1 MRNSLAVDEARAV
14 PCPLVRHLPLADP
27 GRPDL
32 RSPELFLW
40 WVARGQWRPLALGIG
55 WGIAWMGVQ
64 ALVPGALGAGVQ
76 AVVDGDP
83 AAAVRWGAV
92 VLALG
97 VAQAGAGIMR
107 HRAAV
112 TNWLTA
118 ASRTQQLVARQAA
131 HLGGDLSDQ
140 VSTGE
145 VVTVTANDV
154 ERIGSAFDVTARFA
168 GAIVSFL
175 VVAALLISASPV
187 LGVIVLVGVPL
198 LSTGVVPLV
207 RPLERREA
215 VQRERVGQAS
225 ARAADTV
232 AGLRVLRGIG
242 GESLF
247 LDRFTD
253 ASQRARVAGVATAK
267 VRSVLDA
274 LQVALP
280 GVLVVVVTALAAG
293 QVANGT
299 LEPGALVAFYGYTA
313 FLVLPLRTLTEAA
326 QKAASA
332 RVAARRVVH
341 VLSLERRRP
350 EPTRAQPEPG
360 LGNLVDAVTG
370 LVVRHGRSLGI
381 VSADPADSF
390 ALARRLADVRQ
401 GDDRAPA
408 TTLAGVRVADLP
420 TETIRRRVV
429 LQDAD
434 PVLLSGTVDELLDVP
449 RSGRVDEGA
458 AIAGSCSQDV
468 LDGLGGFDAHL
479 PERGRSLS
487 GGQRQRLALARSLR
501 ADPDILV
508 LTEPTS
514 AVDAHTEAAIAVS
527 MTVVRN
533 GRTTV
538 VTTTSPLVLDA
549 LDEVVLLERGEVLVR
564 GPHAALMN
572 DGRYRAVVTRE
583 DS

>member
-1 MRNSLAVDEARAV
+1 
-14 PCPLVRHLPLADP
+14 VRGLPLTDP
-27 GRPDL
+27 GTPDL
-32 RSPELFLW
+32 RSAERFLW
-40 WVARGQWRPLALGIG
+40 WVARGQKRTLLIG
-55 WGIAWMGVQ
+55 VAWGIAWMAAQ

-76 AVVDGDP
+76 TVVDADP
-83 AAAVRWGAV
+83 AGAVHWGLV

-97 VAQAGAGIMR
+97 AVQAFAGIMR

-118 ASRTQQLVARQAA
+118 ASRTQQLVSRQASS
-131 HLGGDLSDQ
+131 LGGDLAGQ

-154 ERIGSAFDVTARFA
+154 ERVGSLFDVTARFA
-168 GAIVSFL
+168 GAIVSFF
-175 VVAALLISASPV
+175 VVAALLLSRSV
-187 LGVIVLVGVPL
+187 SLGLIVLIGVPL
-198 LSTGVVPLV
+198 LSLGVLPLV

-215 VQRERVGQAS
+215 TQRERIGVAS

-242 GESLF
+242 GEGLF
-247 LDRFTD
+247 LSRF
-253 ASQRARVAGVATAK
+253 AESSQRARQAGVHTAQ

-280 GVLVVVVTALAAG
+280 GVLVVAVTGLGAM

-299 LEPGALVAFYGYTA
+299 LQVGALVAFYGYTA

-326 QKAASA
+326 EKLTAA
-332 RVAARRVVH
+332 RVAARRVVK
-341 VLSLERRRP
+341 VLSLQRLRD
-350 EPTRAQPEPG
+350 EPSPARDEPG
-360 LGNLVDAVTG
+360 AGDLTDPVTG
-370 LVVRHGRSLGI
+370 LVVHPGRAVGL
-381 VSADPADSF
+381 VSADPAATA
-390 ALARRLADVRQ
+390 ALVRRLGDVPVAGTQ
-401 GDDRAPA
+401 PA
-408 TTLAGVRVADLP
+408 SVTLAGVALADLP
-420 TETIRRRVV
+420 TDTVRRRVV
-429 LQDAD
+429 VQDTD
-434 PVLLSGTVDELLDVP
+434 PVLLSGSLDALLDVP
-449 RSGRVDEGA
+449 RSGRVSAEQ

-468 LDGLGGFDAHL
+468 LEGLGGFDAEL

-508 LTEPTS
+508 LEEPTS
-514 AVDAHTEAAIAVS
+514 AVDSHTEAAIAS
-527 MTVVRN
+527 SLTALRE

-538 VTTTSPLVLDA
+538 VATASPLVLGA
-549 LDEVVLLERGEVLVR
+549 LDEVVLLDGDRVVRRGT
-564 GPHAALMN
+564 HTDLMT
-572 DGRYRAVVTRE
+572 DARYRAIVTRQ

>member
-1 MRNSLAVDEARAV
+1 
-14 PCPLVRHLPLADP
+14 VRDLPLTDP
-27 GRPDL
+27 GTPDL
-32 RSPELFLW
+32 RSAERFLW
-40 WVARGQWRPLALGIG
+40 WVARGQWRALMVGVA
-55 WGIAWMGVQ
+55 WGVAWMGAQ

-76 AVVDGDP
+76 TVVDADP
-83 AAAVRWGAV
+83 GGALRWGLV

-97 VAQAGAGIMR
+97 AVQAFAGIMR

-118 ASRTQQLVARQAA
+118 ASRTQQLVARRASD
-131 HLGGDLSDQ
+131 LGGDLSAQ

-175 VVAALLISASPV
+175 VVAVLLLRSSV
-187 LGVIVLVGVPL
+187 TLGLIVLIGVPL
-198 LSTGVVPLV
+198 LSAAVVPLV

-215 VQRERVGQAS
+215 VQRERIGLAS

-242 GESLF
+242 GEQLF
-247 LDRFTD
+247 LTRFAE
-253 ASQRARVAGVATAK
+253 ASQNAREAGVHTAR

-280 GVLVVVVTALAAG
+280 GALVVVVTGLGAQQVAAG
-293 QVANGT
+293 TLQTGT
-299 LEPGALVAFYGYTA
+299 LVAFYGYTA

-326 QKAASA
+326 EKATAA
-332 RVAARRVVH
+332 RVAARRVVR
-341 VLSLERRRP
+341 VLSLQRLRA
-350 EPTRAQPEPG
+350 EPTPGGVEPG
-360 LGNLVDAVTG
+360 AGDLVDPVSG
-370 LVVRHGRSLGI
+370 LVVPPGRSIGI
-381 VSADPADSF
+381 VSADPASAA
-390 ALARRLADVRQ
+390 ALARRLGDVRTTEHP
-401 GDDRAPA
+401 GPPP
-408 TTLAGVRVADLP
+408 TTLGGVALADLP
-420 TETIRRRVV
+420 TQVVRRRVLV
-429 LQDAD
+429 QDTD
-434 PVLLSGTVDELLDVP
+434 PVLLSGTVASLLDVP
-449 RSGRVDEGA
+449 RSGRISAER

-468 LDGLGGFDAHL
+468 LDGLGGFTGEL

-501 ADPDILV
+501 ADPDVLV
-508 LTEPTS
+508 LEEPTS
-514 AVDAHTEAAIAVS
+514 AVDAHTEAAIAES
-527 MTVVRN
+527 MAALRR

-538 VTTTSPLVLDA
+538 VSTASPLVLIA
-549 LDEVVLLERGEVLVR
+549 LDEVVLLEGDRVVARGTHGE
-564 GPHAALMN
+564 LMA
-572 DGRYRAVVTRE
+572 DARYRVVVTRE

>member
-1 MRNSLAVDEARAV
+1 VAGGTGLDV
-14 PCPLVRHLPLADP
+14 PSPLVRRLPLTDP

-32 RSPELFLW
+32 RSPERFLW
-40 WVARGQWRPLALGIG
+40 WVARGQWRPLAVGIA

-83 AAAVRWGAV
+83 GAALQWGGV

-97 VAQAGAGIMR
+97 VTQAGAGIMR

-131 HLGGDLSDQ
+131 HLGGDLADQ

-145 VVTVTANDV
+145 VVTVTASDV

-175 VVAALLISASPV
+175 VVAALLIGASPL

-198 LSTGVVPLV
+198 LSSGVVPLV

-242 GESLF
+242 GEALF
-247 LDRFTD
+247 LDRFTE
-253 ASQRARVAGVATAK
+253 ASQRARAAGVATAV

-293 QVANGT
+293 QVAAGS
-299 LEPGALVAFYGYTA
+299 LQPGALVAFYGYTA

-332 RVAARRVVH
+332 RVAARRVVR
-341 VLSLERRRP
+341 VLSLQRRRV
-350 EPTRAQPEPG
+350 EPQSPAAEPPRG
-360 LGNLVDAVTG
+360 DLVDPVTG
-370 LVVRHGRSLGI
+370 LVVRHGWSLGI
-381 VSADPADSF
+381 ASADPALAS
-390 ALARRLADVRQ
+390 ALARRLADVRH
-401 GDDRAPA
+401 GSDAAPA
-408 TTLAGVRVADLP
+408 TTLAGTRVAELATDVL
-420 TETIRRRVV
+420 RRRVI
-429 LQDAD
+429 LQDTD
-434 PVLLSGTVDELLDVP
+434 PVLLSGSVEHLLDVP
-449 RSGRVDEGA
+449 RSGRVSA
-458 AIAGSCSQDV
+458 AAAVAGSCSQDV

-501 ADPDILV
+501 ADPDVLV
-508 LTEPTS
+508 LSEPTS
-514 AVDAHTEAAIAVS
+514 AVDAHTEAAIAS
-527 MTVVRN
+527 ALSGLRE

-538 VTTTSPLVLDA
+538 VTTTSPLVLA
-549 LDEVVLLERGEVLVR
+549 SLDEVVLMDEEGVVVR
-564 GPHAALMN
+564 GHHTALMA
-572 DGRYRAVVTRE
+572 DDRYRAVVTRE

>member
-1 MRNSLAVDEARAV
+1 M
-14 PCPLVRHLPLADP
+14 RHLPLTDP

-40 WVARGQWRPLALGIG
+40 WVARGQWRPLLVGIG

-64 ALVPGALGAGVQ
+64 ALVPGALGAGIQ

-83 AAAVRWGAV
+83 AASLRWGAV

-97 VAQAGAGIMR
+97 VTQSGAGIMR

-131 HLGGDLSDQ
+131 HLGGDLADQ

-168 GAIVSFL
+168 GAIVSFF
-175 VVAALLISASPV
+175 VVAALLINASPM

-198 LSTGVVPLV
+198 LSAGVVPLV

-253 ASQRARVAGVATAK
+253 ASQRARSAGVATAR

-280 GVLVVVVTALAAG
+280 GVLVVVVTALAAR
-293 QVANGT
+293 QVATGS
-299 LEPGALVAFYGYTA
+299 LQPGALVAFYGYTA

-341 VLSLERRRP
+341 VLSLQRRRP
-350 EPTRAQPEPG
+350 EPAGRHPEPA
-360 LGNLVDAVTG
+360 LGDLEDPVTG
-370 LVVRHGRSLGI
+370 IVVRHGRSLGV
-381 VSADPADSF
+381 VSADPSESS
-390 ALARRLADVRQ
+390 ALARRLADVRH
-401 GDDRAPA
+401 GDEAEPG

-449 RSGRVDEGA
+449 RSGRVSA
-458 AIAGSCSQDV
+458 PTAVAGSCAQDV

-501 ADPDILV
+501 ADPDVLV

-527 MTVVRN
+527 MSAVRE

-549 LDEVVLLERGEVLVR
+549 LDEVVLLDEGVVAAR
-564 GPHAALMN
+564 GPHAALMT
-572 DGRYRAVVTRE
+572 DDRYRAVVTRE

>member
-1 MRNSLAVDEARAV
+1 
-14 PCPLVRHLPLADP
+14 VRDLPLTDP
-27 GRPDL
+27 GTPDL
-32 RSPELFLW
+32 RSAERFLW
-40 WVARGQWRPLALGIG
+40 WVARGQWRALMVGVA
-55 WGIAWMGVQ
+55 WGVAWMGAQ

-76 AVVDGDP
+76 TVVDADP
-83 AAAVRWGAV
+83 GGALRWGLV

-97 VAQAGAGIMR
+97 AVQAFAGIMR

-118 ASRTQQLVARQAA
+118 ASRTQQLVARRASD
-131 HLGGDLSDQ
+131 LGGDLSAQ

-175 VVAALLISASPV
+175 VVAVLLLRSSV
-187 LGVIVLVGVPL
+187 TLGLIVLIGVPL
-198 LSTGVVPLV
+198 LSAAVVPLV

-215 VQRERVGQAS
+215 VQRERIGLAS

-242 GESLF
+242 GEQLF
-247 LDRFTD
+247 LTRFAE
-253 ASQRARVAGVATAK
+253 ASQNAREAGVHTAR

-280 GVLVVVVTALAAG
+280 GALVVVVTGLGAQQVAAG
-293 QVANGT
+293 TLQTGT
-299 LEPGALVAFYGYTA
+299 LVAFYGYTA

-326 QKAASA
+326 EKATAA
-332 RVAARRVVH
+332 RVAARRVVR
-341 VLSLERRRP
+341 VLSLQRLRA
-350 EPTRAQPEPG
+350 EPTPAAVEPG
-360 LGNLVDAVTG
+360 AGDLVDPVSG
-370 LVVRHGRSLGI
+370 LVVPPGRSIGI
-381 VSADPADSF
+381 VSADPASAA
-390 ALARRLADVRQ
+390 ALARRLGDVRTTEHP
-401 GDDRAPA
+401 GPPP
-408 TTLAGVRVADLP
+408 TTLGGVALADLP
-420 TETIRRRVV
+420 TQVVRRRVLV
-429 LQDAD
+429 QDTD
-434 PVLLSGTVDELLDVP
+434 PVLLSGTVASLLDVP
-449 RSGRVDEGA
+449 RSGRISAER

-468 LDGLGGFDAHL
+468 LDGLGGFTGEL

-501 ADPDILV
+501 ADPDVLV
-508 LTEPTS
+508 LEEPTS
-514 AVDAHTEAAIAVS
+514 AVDAHTEAAIAES
-527 MTVVRN
+527 MAALRR

-538 VTTTSPLVLDA
+538 VSTASPLVLSA
-549 LDEVVLLERGEVLVR
+549 LDEVVLLEGDRVVARGTHGE
-564 GPHAALMN
+564 LMA
-572 DGRYRAVVTRE
+572 DARYRVVVTRE

>member
-1 MRNSLAVDEARAV
+1 MAGGTGLDV
-14 PCPLVRHLPLADP
+14 PSPLVRRLPLTDP

-32 RSPELFLW
+32 RSPERFLW
-40 WVARGQWRPLALGIG
+40 WVARGQWRPLAVGIA

-83 AAAVRWGAV
+83 GAALQWGGV

-97 VAQAGAGIMR
+97 VTQAGAGIMR

-131 HLGGDLSDQ
+131 HLGGDLADQ

-145 VVTVTANDV
+145 VVTVTASDV

-175 VVAALLISASPV
+175 VVAALLIGASPL

-198 LSTGVVPLV
+198 LSSGVVPLV

-242 GESLF
+242 GEALF
-247 LDRFTD
+247 LDRFTE
-253 ASQRARVAGVATAK
+253 ASQRARAAGVATAV

-293 QVANGT
+293 QVAAGS
-299 LEPGALVAFYGYTA
+299 LQPGALVAFYGYTA

-332 RVAARRVVH
+332 RVAARRVVR
-341 VLSLERRRP
+341 VLSLQRRRV
-350 EPTRAQPEPG
+350 EPQSPAAEPPRG
-360 LGNLVDAVTG
+360 DLVDPVTG
-370 LVVRHGRSLGI
+370 LVVRHGWSLGI
-381 VSADPADSF
+381 ASADPALAS
-390 ALARRLADVRQ
+390 ALARRLADVRH
-401 GDDRAPA
+401 GSDAAPA
-408 TTLAGVRVADLP
+408 TTLAGTRVAELATDVL
-420 TETIRRRVV
+420 RRRVI
-429 LQDAD
+429 LQDTD
-434 PVLLSGTVDELLDVP
+434 PVLLSGSVEHLLDVP
-449 RSGRVDEGA
+449 RSGRVSA
-458 AIAGSCSQDV
+458 AAAVAGSCSQDV

-501 ADPDILV
+501 ADPDVLV
-508 LTEPTS
+508 LSEPTS
-514 AVDAHTEAAIAVS
+514 AVDAHTEAAIAS
-527 MTVVRN
+527 ALSGLRE

-538 VTTTSPLVLDA
+538 VTTTSPLVLA
-549 LDEVVLLERGEVLVR
+549 SLDEVVLMDEEGVVVR
-564 GPHAALMN
+564 GHHTALMA
-572 DGRYRAVVTRE
+572 DDRYRAVVTRE